1 LRPSGGSGPHYL
13 FSTRPIAAALPGRT
27 NPAKDKAFTV
37 PMLPAS
43 RGKSRMHKAI
53 APANLRVML
62 HLVFGGRAQHGK
74 CSIYQPIGAFVFPSN
89 FGGDPAGRVPA
100 AEATAGGF
108 ISLSQQNS
116 CRRGWKVLDGYC
128 REPRDRT
135 SRIEIDSVRRGLA

>member
-1 LRPSGGSGPHYL
+1 LRCSKSLRPSGGSGPHYL

-62 HLVFGGRAQHGK
+62 HLVFGGRAHG

-89 FGGDPAGRVPA
+89 FGGDPAGRAGSRSDGRRIYFAIA
-100 AEATAGGF
+100 AKFLPKRLE
-108 ISLSQQNS
+108 SV
-116 CRRGWKVLDGYC
+116 GWLL
-128 REPRDRT
+128 PR
-135 SRIEIDSVRRGLA
+135 AA